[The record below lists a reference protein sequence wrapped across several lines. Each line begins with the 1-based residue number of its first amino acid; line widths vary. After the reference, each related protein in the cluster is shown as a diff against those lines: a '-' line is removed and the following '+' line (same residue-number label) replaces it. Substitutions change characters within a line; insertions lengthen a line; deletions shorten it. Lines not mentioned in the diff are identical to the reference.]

1 MSSEQIIIDQIKRG
15 NRAAMKTLYT
25 QYSGY
30 ATATCMRYVTENEA
44 VKDILQDSFVKIL
57 TSIDRFEYRGEGSLK
72 AWIRTLVANLALDY
86 LRKNNRLCFTDDIPQ
101 EMEDEPPSMDEIP
114 TEELLKMIG
123 MLPIGYRTVL
133 NLYVFEDK
141 SHKEIAQILG
151 IKENS
156 SASQYVR
163 AKKMLNKMMQN
174 YMKGM
179 AR

>member
-1 MSSEQIIIDQIKRG
+1 MERLTELMESRIRRNVYVRFGGEHL
-15 NRAAMKTLYT
+15 KTYHSNMERRWVL
-25 QYSGY
+25 SLH
-30 ATATCMRYVTENEA
+30 
-44 VKDILQDSFVKIL
+44 ILQDSFVKIL

-156 SASQYVR
+156 SASQYAR

-179 AR
+179 QDETR